1 MPLKFSLASLE
12 GLDENIAKLYEKA
25 DDGKYYLQ
33 VEGAVAKSRL
43 DEFRD
48 KNIELSKQLETFK
61 GVDVEEYKKLK
72 TEVSELRAQ
81 LEKKG
86 DRLTDEQIDAMLQER
101 TKSMKTEFENQIKE
115 RDEQIGIMT
124 RQLESL
130 VIDNAV
136 REAALANDV
145 VKTALEDVVLRAK
158 TVFRL
163 QDGQAVPFD
172 KKGQMIY
179 GKDGASPMSPA
190 EWIKGLRTEA
200 PHLFSKPSG
209 SGSSGG
215 GVGSG
220 NVLDR
225 SAMTPLQKVAAGL
238 ASRNQK

>member
-1 MPLKFSLASLE
+1 
-12 GLDENIAKLYEKA
+12 KLYEKA

-48 KNIELSKQLETFK
+48 KNIELSKQLEKFK

-158 TVFRL
+158 TIFRL
-163 QDGQAVPFD
+163 QDGQAVRSEERRV
-172 KKGQMIY
+172 
-179 GKDGASPMSPA
+179 GK
-190 EWIKGLRTEA
+190 ECR
-200 PHLFSKPSG
+200 SG
-209 SGSSGG
+209 
-215 GVGSG
+215 
-220 NVLDR
+220 R
-225 SAMTPLQKVAAGL
+225 STC
-238 ASRNQK
+238 S